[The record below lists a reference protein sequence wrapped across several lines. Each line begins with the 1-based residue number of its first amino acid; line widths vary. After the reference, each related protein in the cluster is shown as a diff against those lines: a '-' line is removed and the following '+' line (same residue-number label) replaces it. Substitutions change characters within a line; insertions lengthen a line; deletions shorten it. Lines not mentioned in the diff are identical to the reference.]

1 MKNWNINVTW
11 SWENETRQYGDG
23 KKWNKE
29 ENFEYKFDR
38 TFEIIMHAHVNV
50 FLPLLIITSMGTT
63 GIPTMGLNILFI
75 QTLMLD
81 FMPYV
86 VSFKWIFVS
95 YKFKSHKSSNG
106 KIWIHY

>member
-1 MKNWNINVTW
+1 
-11 SWENETRQYGDG
+11 
-23 KKWNKE
+23 
-29 ENFEYKFDR
+29 
-38 TFEIIMHAHVNV
+38 
-50 FLPLLIITSMGTT
+50 
-63 GIPTMGLNILFI
+63 MGLNILFI

>member
-1 MKNWNINVTW
+1 
-11 SWENETRQYGDG
+11 
-23 KKWNKE
+23 
-29 ENFEYKFDR
+29 
-38 TFEIIMHAHVNV
+38 MHAHVNV

-86 VSFKWIFVS
+86 VSFK
-95 YKFKSHKSSNG
+95 
-106 KIWIHY
+106 